1 MQSNLLLY
9 PVDDIDAAL
18 PFFEQGL
25 GLAVKFRDGGRYCAL
40 DAGPITVALV
50 AGEERLVSQPAL
62 AFRLEAGEDIAAAI
76 ERLLAGGARI
86 AQPLASGPH
95 ELRAVLTTPQ
105 GFPLVVSAKPARPAG

>member
-40 DAGPITVALV
+40 DAGPITIALV

-76 ERLLAGGARI
+76 AHLLARGARI
-86 AQPLASGPH
+86 AQPQIG
-95 ELRAVLTTPQ
+95 RAHV
-105 GFPLVVSAKPARPAG
+105 

>member
-9 PVDDIDAAL
+9 PVDDIDATL

-25 GLAVKFRDGGRYCAL
+25 GMAVKFRDGGRYCAL
-40 DAGPITVALV
+40 DAGPITIALV
-50 AGEERLVSQPAL
+50 AGEERLVSHPAL
-62 AFRLEAGEDIAAAI
+62 AFRLQSGEDIAAAI
-76 ERLLAGGARI
+76 EHLLARGARI
-86 AQPLASGPH
+86 VQPLASGPH